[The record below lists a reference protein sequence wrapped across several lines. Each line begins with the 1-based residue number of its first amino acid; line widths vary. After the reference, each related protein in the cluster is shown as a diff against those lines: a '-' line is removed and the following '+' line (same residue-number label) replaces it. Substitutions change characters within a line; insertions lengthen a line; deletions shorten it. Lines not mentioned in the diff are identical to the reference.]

1 MRRSP
6 AQPGGSS
13 RALRSRARTR
23 PRRAGGAGSR
33 LRARTPRHPAAARGC
48 DASPWRLNEH
58 GSRSIASGTLE
69 PDGEPAEHRARIP
82 GREVD
87 VGNAARRLPRQAR
100 REEELRL
107 APLDIREILDA
118 REQLDDPVAVARR
131 QIEERVATR
140 RLMAVF
146 VGEAAA

>member
-1 MRRSP
+1 MRRD
-6 AQPGGSS
+6 
-13 RALRSRARTR
+13 
-23 PRRAGGAGSR
+23 
-33 LRARTPRHPAAARGC
+33 PAARRGH
-48 DASPWRLNEH
+48 DVSPSHLNYTISDRLQRET
-58 GSRSIASGTLE
+58 SE

-87 VGNAARRLPRQAR
+87 VGDAAGRLSRQTR

-118 REQLDDPVAVARR
+118 REQLDDPVAIARR
-131 QIEERVATR
+131 QIEERVAAR

-146 VGEAAA
+146 VGEATAEVTHGGTRGEAPR